1 MFQCTDCNL
10 SFNKPQHYSNH
21 LNSRSHALNHIENL
35 TSNNLSLLQNIN
47 PTIAIIPDDNN
58 IDMENQQVNNLQ
70 IIIVILKIY
79 IKKIFLIYNFYY
91 S

>member
-21 LNSRSHALNHIENL
+21 LNSRSYALNRIKNL

-91 S
+91 P